1 MEETVLAPPTPEQI
15 EKYHNWWS
23 GLSVLWKKAFNEA
36 YLRQTSEESLS
47 DELMHTLWNA
57 PALRF
62 AGPTA
67 MHPNMTFE
75 LEDLSGITALTN
87 VTILVV
93 VHQQITSLEPLVA
106 LTNLQSLFVFN
117 NQLTDISPVAK
128 LGHLKE
134 LYFQSNLVES
144 LQPLEHLTGL
154 KTIYCNYNRIASLE
168 GIGEQHADTLN
179 QFICLPNELLR
190 DREVMRF
197 EREAGIRVTKA

>member
-1 MEETVLAPPTPEQI
+1 
-15 EKYHNWWS
+15 
-23 GLSVLWKKAFNEA
+23 
-36 YLRQTSEESLS
+36 
-47 DELMHTLWNA
+47 
-57 PALRF
+57 
-62 AGPTA
+62 
-67 MHPNMTFE
+67 
-75 LEDLSGITALTN
+75 
-87 VTILVV
+87 V